1 MLPPD
6 DPPILSELLPDE
18 LPPEDPPVVSVLEPM
33 EPPLVPPEV
42 ELFFFFVD
50 FLVPVLSLM
59 LLPPLVPPPDI
70 ELSEPLLLEPAPIE
84 LPPVPPPDV
93 PLLMPWLLPLE
104 LPPVPPPLIP
114 ELLPP
119 DVPPPVPPV
128 LPPPPPEQATSP
140 SMNIDTNAKDNDFF
154 IFPPDSFLINDRSL
168 TVCRPSLTG
177 VPDSAHSDC
186 PASLDTDYLST
197 SFPAVYG
204 LVTRTTDATRTAAHT
219 ARAAGAARTTS

>member
-50 FLVPVLSLM
+50 FLVPVLSVIPV
-59 LLPPLVPPPDI
+59 PPLVPPLDI
-70 ELSEPLLLEPAPIE
+70 ELSELFPE
-84 LPPVPPPDV
+84 LPPVPPPV
-93 PLLMPWLLPLE
+93 VSLLMPWLLPLE

-140 SMNIDTNAKDNDFF
+140 SMNMDTNANDNDFF

-186 PASLDTDYLST
+186 PASLDTDYLSA

-204 LVTRTTDATRTAAHT
+204 LVTRATNATRTTAHS
-219 ARAAGAARTTS
+219 A